1 MTPAPRSPGA
11 GAVSSDQ
18 ADVVA
23 PTDEAV
29 WRRMHPITPVLKG
42 WQVIAV
48 LLVIGTNQVGDNV
61 VNAQR
66 FLTDGG
72 WRWALLVLAATAVVG
87 GAWASLAWRMT
98 SYAVDDRAVHLRTGI
113 LVRQRRQAR
122 LDRLQAVDVVKPFLG
137 RIFGLAKLTLE
148 VAGGAG
154 SAVELA
160 FLKESEAEALRAELL
175 ARAAGLHQ
183 EVGDD
188 PAPVAPEQQVF
199 ELAPTRLIGSLL
211 LSGTTF
217 VLVPALIGL
226 TIWAASVHEVGPVV
240 AMLPAVLGVGSA
252 LWSRFAR
259 EFGFR
264 AAISPD
270 GIRLR
275 HGLLEQ
281 RAQTVP
287 PGRVQA
293 VRVTQ
298 GPLWRTR
305 DWWRVQINVAGYG
318 IGQGAENANVLLP
331 VGSRSEA
338 LHAIWLVLPDLGVP
352 DPRETLD
359 AGLSGSGTDRGFLT
373 MPRRSRWLDPWGW
386 RRRGVLV
393 TDRALLIRSGWFVR
407 HLVLVPHER
416 TQSLALQQGPWQRAL
431 GVSSLTV
438 HSTPGPVTPVI
449 AHLDAADATRL
460 LTEQADRARAARAT
474 AGPEQW
480 MSRPTGGAV
489 EHG

>member
-1 MTPAPRSPGA
+1 
-11 GAVSSDQ
+11 
-18 ADVVA
+18 
-23 PTDEAV
+23 
-29 WRRMHPITPVLKG
+29 MHPITPVLKG
-42 WQVIAV
+42 WQIVAV
-48 LLVIGTNQVGDNV
+48 LLVIVGNQVGDNV

-66 FLTDGG
+66 FLSDGG
-72 WRWALLVLAATAVVG
+72 WRWVLLALAATAVVG

-98 SYAVDDRAVHLRTGI
+98 SYAVDEQAVHLRTGI
-113 LVRQRRQAR
+113 LLRQRRQAR

-137 RIFGLAKLTLE
+137 RLFGLAKLTLE
-148 VAGGAG
+148 VAGGSG

-160 FLKESEAEALRAELL
+160 FLKEGEAEALRAELL
-175 ARAAGLHQ
+175 ARAAGIHRTT
-183 EVGDD
+183 GDE

-211 LSGTTF
+211 LSSTTF

-226 TIWAASVHEVGPVV
+226 TIWALRVHEVAPVL

-252 LWSRFAR
+252 LWARFAR

-298 GPLWRTR
+298 GPLWRGN

-318 IGQGAENANVLLP
+318 IGKGAEDANVLLP

-338 LHAIWLVLPDLGVP
+338 IHAIWLVLPDLGVP
-352 DPRETLD
+352 DPHETLD
-359 AGLSGSGTDRGFLT
+359 VALSGSGVEHGFLT

-407 HLVLVPHER
+407 HLILVPHER
-416 TQSLALQQGPWQRAL
+416 TQSLALQQGPWQRTF
-431 GVSSLTV
+431 GVSSVTV
-438 HSTPGPVTPVI
+438 HSTPGPVSPVI

-460 LTEQADRARAARAT
+460 LTEQADRARVARAG

-480 MSRPTGGAV
+480 MSRPASGTVDHA
-489 EHG
+489 